1 MAAASPGRI
10 TRSREIGGSKGD
22 DDRDVYE
29 LVVRVAVVVL
39 ALSLTA
45 WVALSLAVLVGRVR
59 YDRRRRESPSRALG
73 EREARRLV
81 RRASHAARTDRG
93 TWRRISTLRRLARAR
108 HPAAPRLLRAALRD
122 RDPRI
127 SAAAVR
133 ALGDLGDEWAI
144 DLLLEA
150 LREER
155 APRSRIAAQLE
166 RLAPAPGPALLPLLR
181 DKDPVVRFWGA
192 TLLAPYPERGGASL
206 VMLTQDSD
214 PNVRAAAV
222 ETLGVRSGDA
232 AAAATLAL
240 LHDPVW
246 FVRVHAARS
255 AGRLLGA
262 EGGPSLVRLL
272 SDSRWWVRTAAKDA
286 LRGIGPDAVSA
297 LLPML
302 LDTDAFA
309 RNGAAEV
316 LQDIGFVDHLALERP
331 DSPLLE
337 RIYAAGGER
346 MRVAAEVRTGR
357 RTRERKV
364 RAA

>member
-1 MAAASPGRI
+1 
-10 TRSREIGGSKGD
+10 
-22 DDRDVYE
+22 VYG

-45 WVALSLAVLVGRVR
+45 WVALSVAVLVGRVR
-59 YDRRRRESPSRALG
+59 YDLSRRESPSRALG

-81 RRASHAARTDRG
+81 RRASRRARTDRG
-93 TWRRISTLRRLARAR
+93 TWLRISALRRLARAR
-108 HPAAPRLLRAALRD
+108 HPAAPRLLRTALGD
-122 RDPRI
+122 PDPRI

-133 ALGDLGDEWAI
+133 GLGDLGDEWAI
-144 DLLLEA
+144 DLLLDA

-166 RLAPAPGPALLPLLR
+166 RLAPLPRAGLLPLLR
-181 DKDPVVRFWGA
+181 DKDPAVRFWGA
-192 TLLAPYPERGGASL
+192 TLLAPYRELGDASL
-206 VMLTQDSD
+206 VLLTEDSD

-222 ETLGVRSGDA
+222 ETLGDRSGDA

-240 LHDPVW
+240 LHDPAW

-262 EGGPSLVRLL
+262 EAGPSIVRLL
-272 SDSRWWVRTAAKDA
+272 ADVRWWVRTAAKDA
-286 LRGIGPDAVSA
+286 LRGLGPEAVSA

-302 LDTDAFA
+302 TDTDAFA

-331 DSPLLE
+331 DSLLLE

-357 RTRERKV
+357 RKRERKA

>member
-1 MAAASPGRI
+1 MAAASPCRI
-10 TRSREIGGSKGD
+10 TRSRESAGSAGD
-22 DDRDVYE
+22 DDGGVYG

-59 YDRRRRESPSRALG
+59 YDRRRRESPSRVLG
-73 EREARRLV
+73 IRERRRLV
-81 RRASHAARTDRG
+81 RRASRRARTDRG
-93 TWRRISTLRRLARAR
+93 TWRRISALRRLTRAR
-108 HPAAPRLLRAALRD
+108 HPAAPRLLRTALGD

-144 DLLLEA
+144 DLLLDA

-166 RLAPAPGPALLPLLR
+166 RLSPVPGAVLLPLLR
-181 DKDPVVRFWGA
+181 DKDPAVRFWGA
-192 TLLAPYPERGGASL
+192 TLLAPYPELGDASL
-206 VMLTQDSD
+206 VVLTHDSD

-222 ETLGVRSGDA
+222 ETLGGRSGDA

-262 EGGPSLVRLL
+262 EAGPSIVRLL
-272 SDSRWWVRTAAKDA
+272 ADSRWWVRTAAKDA
-286 LRGIGPDAVSA
+286 LRGLGPEAVSA

-302 LDTDAFA
+302 TDNDAFA

-316 LQDIGFVDHLALERP
+316 LQDIGFVDHLTLERP
-331 DSPLLE
+331 DSPLLL

-346 MRVAAEVRTGR
+346 LRVAAEVRAGR
-357 RTRERKV
+357 RKQERKA